1 MSVMT
6 IDQIVNEANLP
17 RLPDSAMRLI
27 AVINDP
33 NSGMNDIIETIR
45 FDQTITAELLRRA
58 NAADIGAGRSITTL
72 DDAVRVLGTG
82 RVMRIAMAAQTPT
95 ELMKAQEGYGLSP
108 GELWR
113 HSVGVALM
121 AQLLG
126 RKLGV
131 GNQGVLFTAG
141 LLHDVGKTLLNT
153 HMRKEYAH
161 IVKLVADRKTTFLEA
176 EQEAL
181 GFSHP
186 EVGARLCEKWGLPD
200 VIVRAIRYHHEPD
213 ALTEPDETVD
223 LTHVANVICRV
234 MGVGGGDEGL
244 LVRANADV
252 VSRYGLKE
260 SLFESLGAEMVMELK
275 SIQKVFTGTG
285 EAPDAR

>member
-141 LLHDVGKTLLNT
+141 LLHDVGKAIDPDD
-153 HMRKEYAH
+153 HVEAG
-161 IVKLVADRKTTFLEA
+161 LEA
-176 EQEAL
+176 LDGYITDRTAWLIEHHMEAHRIHDGSIGYRARRRLAESEDYPDLLLL
-181 GFSHP
+181 GECDRDGRVPGMIVSDLD
-186 EVGARLCEKWGLPD
+186 EVLDDLREISRLCG
-200 VIVRAIRYHHEPD
+200 
-213 ALTEPDETVD
+213 
-223 LTHVANVICRV
+223 
-234 MGVGGGDEGL
+234 
-244 LVRANADV
+244 
-252 VSRYGLKE
+252 
-260 SLFESLGAEMVMELK
+260 
-275 SIQKVFTGTG
+275 
-285 EAPDAR
+285 